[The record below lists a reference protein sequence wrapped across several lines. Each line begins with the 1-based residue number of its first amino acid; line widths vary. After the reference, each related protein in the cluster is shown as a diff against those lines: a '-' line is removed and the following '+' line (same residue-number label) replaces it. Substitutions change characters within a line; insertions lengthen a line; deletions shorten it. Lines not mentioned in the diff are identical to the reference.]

1 MIKSLHKQELTVCSY
16 SMSLLGQLELFR
28 NRVQPASGTLTA
40 VMAEEEESMDSHGWL
55 FYPSVKNIVSVHI
68 LVVSSHM
75 AKSESVG
82 KEAHSFSKDR
92 EQCV

>member
-1 MIKSLHKQELTVCSY
+1 MIKCPSAPNSLCVGLK
-16 SMSLLGQLELFR
+16 
-28 NRVQPASGTLTA
+28 
-40 VMAEEEESMDSHGWL
+40 EEEESMDSHGWL